1 VASILSADW
10 VLPVDRDPVA
20 GGAVAIED
28 GRIAAVGTIEELG
41 RGRHFPGAAIAPAFV
56 NAHSHLEYAVYT
68 GFGDG
73 LQFAPWIS
81 LHMER
86 KSALSF
92 DEMLAIARLGAAE
105 CLACGIGTVADA
117 SFSGAAAL
125 AAAEWGLRA
134 LVGLEI
140 FGSDPARAM
149 EHFQRLLS
157 LVEPALSERVRPAIS
172 PHAPY
177 TTTLE
182 LYRAA
187 KELGL
192 PVITHLHESHSERE
206 WMESGSGYFAEL
218 QTLLVPPAGVSG
230 IRALAAEGL
239 LGSEMIAAHCVDLE
253 PDEIELLAS
262 NGVAVAHCPRSNGY
276 LGCGFSPVTDLRA
289 AGVRVGVGT
298 DSPASAPSFDMF
310 EELRTAIA
318 VARARERS
326 SDALTA
332 QDALRLATLGG
343 ASALGLEHEI
353 GSLTPGKQ
361 ADMVI
366 VALSETSLVPWEDP
380 AAAVVLGGSPS
391 AVLATY
397 VEGRPRYER
406 GGLEWHELR
415 NAAASARGRMLAA
428 GRLRAAS

>member
-1 VASILSADW
+1 MPTVLSADW
-10 VLPVDRDPVA
+10 VLPVDRDPIA
-20 GGAVAIED
+20 DGAVAIED
-28 GRIAAVGTIEELG
+28 GRIVEIGTIERLG
-41 RGRHFPGAAIAPAFV
+41 RGRHFAGSAIAPAFV

-73 LQFAPWIS
+73 LHFAPWIS

-92 DEMLAIARLGAAE
+92 EEMLAIARLGAAE
-105 CLACGIGTVADA
+105 CLASGIGTVADA

-125 AAAEWGLRA
+125 AAAELGLRA
-134 LVGLEI
+134 IVGLEI
-140 FGSDPARAM
+140 FGSDAGRALA
-149 EHFQRLLS
+149 HFECLRDV
-157 LVEPALSERVRPAIS
+157 VEPALSQRVRLAVS

-177 TTTLE
+177 TTSLE

-187 KELGL
+187 RELEL
-192 PVITHLHESHSERE
+192 PLLTHLSESHSERA
-206 WMESGSGYFAEL
+206 WMENGSGYFAQL
-218 QTLLVPPAGVSG
+218 AGLLVPPAGVSG
-230 IRALAAEGL
+230 IRLLAQNGL
-239 LGSEMIAAHCVDLE
+239 LGPETIAAHCVDLE
-253 PDEIELLAS
+253 PDEIELLAT
-262 NGVAVAHCPRSNGY
+262 NDVAVAHCPRSNGY
-276 LGCGFSPVTDLRA
+276 LGCGFAPLAALRR
-289 AGVRVGVGT
+289 AGVRVGIGT
-298 DSPASAPSFDMF
+298 DSPASTPSFDLF

-318 VARARERS
+318 VARARERN

-332 QDALRLATLGG
+332 RDALRLATLDG
-343 ASALGLEHEI
+343 ARALGLEHET

-361 ADMVI
+361 ADVVI

-406 GGLEWHELR
+406 GGLDWHELR

-428 GRLRAAS
+428 GRLPVS